1 MKNLFLAI
9 ILISLLFLI
18 FKIFKKAQ
26 INSFHAVVVNYYVC
40 LITGILFLG
49 YLPTPTQFGSDWLQF
64 GILTGSLFLP
74 TFYLMACTIEKLN
87 VSVATV
93 ANKMSLIIPVVFSYF
108 FLRKGPDHF
117 SLINISGIGLAIL
130 AIILTSYK
138 KPNGDKRPLFNY
150 YFLLPIAL
158 FTSGGVLDSMVNYA
172 NYAFL
177 EGKEEGLF
185 TIVMFGTAAAIGTI
199 ALGTKMIYTRQ
210 GVALKD
216 VLGGLILG
224 IPNFFSLY
232 FFLKALSDFNNDG
245 ALLFPVVNISV
256 IITATLLA
264 VLLFK
269 ESLSLVNLS
278 GIVLSALSL
287 ILLFW

>member
-9 ILISLLFLI
+9 SLISILFLI
-18 FKIFKKAQ
+18 FKIFKKAD

-49 YLPTPTQFGSDWLQF
+49 YIPSSTHFRPDWLQF

-74 TFYLMACTIEKLN
+74 TFYLMAYTIEKIN

-93 ANKMSLIIPVVFSYF
+93 ANKMSLIIPVIFSYF

-117 SLINISGIGLAIL
+117 SILNISGIALAIL
-130 AIILTSYK
+130 AIFLTSYSNSKSDK
-138 KPNGDKRPLFNY
+138 KSPFNY

-158 FTSGGVLDSMVNYA
+158 FTFGGVLDSMVNYA
-172 NYAFL
+172 NYAYL
-177 EGKEEGLF
+177 EGKDQGLF
-185 TIVMFGTAAAIGTI
+185 TIVMFATAATIGTM
-199 ALGTKMIYTRQ
+199 ALGTKMVYTKK
-210 GVALKD
+210 GIVLKD
-216 VLGGLILG
+216 IIGGLILG

-245 ALLFPVVNISV
+245 AL
-256 IITATLLA
+256 
-264 VLLFK
+264 
-269 ESLSLVNLS
+269 S
-278 GIVLSALSL
+278 GGQHWCHYHGYVTRCTYL
-287 ILLFW
+287 